1 MGALRSAAA
10 GAGDCH
16 AHQFHPINFPELQ
29 AVVDDDCLKADGRI
43 LKEKGEL
50 VVTKAAIDERLDEH
64 GYSVSGL
71 GDAGDRMFGKK

>member
-1 MGALRSAAA
+1 M
-10 GAGDCH
+10 
-16 AHQFHPINFPELQ
+16 
-29 AVVDDDCLKADGRI
+29 DDDLLKADGRI

-50 VVTKAAIDERLDEH
+50 AVTKAAIDEQLDEH

>member
-1 MGALRSAAA
+1 MN
-10 GAGDCH
+10 
-16 AHQFHPINFPELQ
+16 IPELQ
-29 AVVDDDCLKADGRI
+29 ATVDDDRLKADGRF

-50 VVTKAAIDERLDEH
+50 AVTKAAIDERLDEH